1 MGEMRSIEQRIAE
14 AETRWPGLQFK
25 RTGNEAHSA
34 CPICG
39 GEDRHII
46 FEDGGYFCRQCDAK
60 GWLDDDQH
68 KPITEAQLT
77 QIRIKRLEY
86 QQAEHD
92 RRLTALEKIHGMMHV
107 ADFYHGNLASRDNDA
122 FEYWLSEGMFLD
134 TIDQYKLGY
143 CSRCPTD
150 AERRA
155 SYTIPVIIHDKLFN
169 IRHRLIQADNGDKY
183 RPEIAGLPNVLFN
196 ADNLYADT
204 NTILI
209 VEGEKKA
216 IHVSQL
222 GFPNVGMMG
231 KSGFKPE
238 WSAKFHRFS
247 TVYIAL
253 DPDAEEQAVQIAALF
268 KGRGRV
274 VLMPGKVDDMVTR
287 YGATHDDILWFIKR
301 GMRV

>member
-39 GEDRHII
+39 GEDRHVI

-68 KPITEAQLT
+68 RPITEAQLT

-92 RRLTALEKIHGMMHV
+92 RRLTTLEKMHGMMHV
-107 ADFYHGNLASRDNDA
+107 ADFYHWNLASRDNAA
-122 FEYWLSEGMFLD
+122 FEYWLAEGMYLD
-134 TIDQYKLGY
+134 TIDTYKLGY

-150 AERRA
+150 AQRRP
-155 SYTIPVIIHDKLFN
+155 SYTIPVMAFGKLWN

-183 RPEIAGLPNVLFN
+183 RPEIAGLPAMLFN
-196 ADNLYADT
+196 ADNLASDGDSL
-204 NTILI
+204 LI
-209 VEGEKKA
+209 VEGEKKSIILA
-216 IHVSQL
+216 QT

-238 WSAKFHRFS
+238 WVGKFHRFS

-253 DPDAEEQAVQIAALF
+253 DPDAEEQAVQIATLF
-268 KGRGRV
+268 PGRGRV
-274 VLMPGKVDDMVTR
+274 VLMPEKVDDMIVR
-287 YGATHDDILWFIKR
+287 YGASHNDIDAFIKL
-301 GMRV
+301 GTLV